1 MPSIRRQTDVPV
13 KERAL
18 VLQRGGSFG
27 APMRLK
33 HIKIE
38 ELEIESEDVKEEE

>member
-1 MPSIRRQTDVPV
+1 VPSIRRRTDVPV

-27 APMRLK
+27 AY
-33 HIKIE
+33 E
-38 ELEIESEDVKEEE
+38 AEAY